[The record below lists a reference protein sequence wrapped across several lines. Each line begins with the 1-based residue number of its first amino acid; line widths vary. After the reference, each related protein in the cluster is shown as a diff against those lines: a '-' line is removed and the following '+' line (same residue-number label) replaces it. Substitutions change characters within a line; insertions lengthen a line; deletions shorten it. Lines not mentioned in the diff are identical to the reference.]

1 PVVSAEALGVLLLS
15 TGIGSWTSVVNP
27 MRVVESRKGNG
38 FNSGSSVGAGC
49 LGALLGMGAGI
60 LVAIP
65 MIALVVLVAISGHA
79 WWSILLTFVG
89 GLGWSFLVLHFGIV
103 VGGRRLDRTWDE
115 VLTKITP
122 VA

>member
-1 PVVSAEALGVLLLS
+1 
-15 TGIGSWTSVVNP
+15 
-27 MRVVESRKGNG
+27 
-38 FNSGSSVGAGC
+38 
-49 LGALLGMGAGI
+49 
-60 LVAIP
+60 
-65 MIALVVLVAISGHA
+65 VAISGHA

-103 VGGRRLDRTWDE
+103 VGGRRLDRTWDK

>member
-1 PVVSAEALGVLLLS
+1 
-15 TGIGSWTSVVNP
+15 
-27 MRVVESRKGNG
+27 
-38 FNSGSSVGAGC
+38 SGSSVGAGC